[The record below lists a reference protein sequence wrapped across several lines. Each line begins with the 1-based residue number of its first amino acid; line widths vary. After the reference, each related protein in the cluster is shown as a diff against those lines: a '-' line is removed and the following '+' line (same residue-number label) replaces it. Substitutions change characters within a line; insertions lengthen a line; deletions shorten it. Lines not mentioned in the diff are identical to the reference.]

1 MSVVVATPDYATFFG
16 TIGVASAV
24 ALTAIGSAY
33 ATAKAGVAVAAISVM
48 RPELTM
54 KSLLPVIMGGIVAIY
69 GLVVAIVLLSS
80 VTPPYTAIQGF
91 YHLASGMC
99 VGICGIAAGMAIGII
114 GDAGLRAFAQQQ
126 RLFIGLIVLLVFAEV
141 LGLYGF
147 IIGILIGLK
156 AK

>member
-1 MSVVVATPDYATFFG
+1 MAVVVATPDYATFFG

-80 VTPPYTAIQGF
+80 
-91 YHLASGMC
+91 ASGIC

-141 LGLYGF
+141 LGLYARWLLPG
-147 IIGILIGLK
+147 GNMGV
-156 AK
+156 